1 MLCSIFRWTWHFFFF
16 CPFQSGFFSSRASLR
31 GEMRILAVGLQ
42 NESQSF
48 FALPHVP
55 HPPTIVIIVR
65 LHTAVWLSCCGC
77 LDDCEPI
84 NCKPKTASW
93 PGWTW
98 RKAAGVVG
106 GPSYLAMP
114 GKMGPPLTRRD
125 GKRRP
130 TSCHATVGRR
140 ATSLYTRLLKNQIEL
155 GVGSTN
161 FQDNQNILQGINTII
176 VCSKHR
182 HTPYDH
188 CSSKHKTDQQYKIL
202 LTPDNIFLLDP
213 CAQSRGHDLV
223 RTLPTYYLTDNANIL
238 ISISTTTQIIPT
250 GNWPHQISN

>member
-1 MLCSIFRWTWHFFFF
+1 MAR
-16 CPFQSGFFSSRASLR
+16 
-31 GEMRILAVGLQ
+31 
-42 NESQSF
+42 
-48 FALPHVP
+48 
-55 HPPTIVIIVR
+55 
-65 LHTAVWLSCCGC
+65 
-77 LDDCEPI
+77 
-84 NCKPKTASW
+84 
-93 PGWTW
+93 
-98 RKAAGVVG
+98 G
-106 GPSYLAMP
+106 GPSS
-114 GKMGPPLTRRD
+114 
-125 GKRRP
+125 

-238 ISISTTTQIIPT
+238 ISISTTLELSLQVSGATKFPT
-250 GNWPHQISN
+250 IASGTSRPMGWHHNWSYFIGCKFSHQVAPLTCRDNSSYGLNIWVRCTSGNVYRLGFG

>member
-1 MLCSIFRWTWHFFFF
+1 M
-16 CPFQSGFFSSRASLR
+16 
-31 GEMRILAVGLQ
+31 
-42 NESQSF
+42 
-48 FALPHVP
+48 
-55 HPPTIVIIVR
+55 
-65 LHTAVWLSCCGC
+65 WLSCCGC

-155 GVGSTN
+155 GVVSTN
-161 FQDNQNILQGINTII
+161 AQDNQNILQGINTII

-188 CSSKHKTDQQYKIL
+188 CSSKHQTQAIATKQINSIKSYWHT
-202 LTPDNIFLLDP
+202 DNIFLLDP